1 VNSIPPSIPADRD
14 CLLAWSRRPDAEHLL
29 PLVHRYL
36 ALVHGAALRRT
47 GDAGRAAEVTRAVFL
62 VLARR
67 ARRLSRR
74 TSLPGWLYEITAL
87 VCRKYRPRIRRPGR
101 SFWKWLRAAPSAG
114 GDASWSALAPQLDAE
129 IDRLPARLRRA
140 LVLRVLLG
148 RDAEFYAGSLRVS
161 SRRVEKRVNKALGRV
176 ARGLRWR
183 GVRTEVGALENLCRA
198 ESRPPGPA
206 GLAEEIVSSIHENLG
221 APPRL
226 NLARRALR
234 ALAFTRWRQR
244 IGWGISVALLMLFAV
259 AGVGCHL
266 AARNGNSRL
275 IATFLEWSVR
285 REGKRVPG
293 LAQPA
298 RPWPT
303 NAATASAA
311 GVRTA
316 TNFYQTT
323 NIWVAHLEFTRKEWK
338 AVQPERIDPLPHFM
352 QKDGTVLLRN
362 PEARRSGLAGVL
374 GFDFDWV
381 HADFE
386 LGGVGFTNVAARFKG
401 NGTYLSSLSGHKRAF
416 KVDLNR
422 FVRGQKLGELAEFN
436 FHNLIDDRSYLSD
449 ALAYEF
455 FRAAGVPAPRTAY
468 AWLTATVE
476 GQWQRKPLGLYAMIE
491 PVNETFAADHF
502 GTRKTPVFKPV
513 TYQLFEHLGDD
524 WRDYDAVYDLKTK
537 ATDGQKQRVVDFAR
551 LVSKADDAEFAAR
564 VGDFLDLEEFARFL
578 AGEVILSC
586 YDSFLANGQNY
597 YVYLDPRTDKFGFIP
612 WDLDLAWGGF
622 FLLGSLEERERASIW
637 HPWVGRHLFME
648 RVMAV
653 EEFRRIYRARL
664 DEFSRELFVP
674 ERLHRRI
681 DELAA
686 ILRPPIAA
694 ESDFRLRKFEE
705 AVTGQWS
712 AQPPVFKGMGAD
724 RPAHQIKRF
733 IVKRAISVRQQ
744 LDGKSTGM
752 ILHRGERK

>member
-1 VNSIPPSIPADRD
+1 M
-14 CLLAWSRRPDAEHLL
+14 
-29 PLVHRYL
+29 
-36 ALVHGAALRRT
+36 RRT
-47 GDAGRAAEVTRAVFL
+47 GDAGRAVEVTRAVFM

-74 TSLPGWLYEITAL
+74 TFLPGWLYDITAL
-87 VCRKYRPRIRRPGR
+87 VCRKYRPRIRRSGR
-101 SFWKWLRAAPSAG
+101 SLVKWLRAAPPAEG
-114 GDASWSALAPQLDAE
+114 EAAWPVLAPHLDAE

-140 LVLRVLLG
+140 LVSRVLVG
-148 RDAEFYAGSLRVS
+148 RDMGFSAVALCVR
-161 SRRVEKRVNKALGRV
+161 SRRLEKRVSKALGRV

-183 GVRTEVGALENLCRA
+183 GVRTEVGVVEYLCRE
-198 ESRPPGPA
+198 ESCAPVPA
-206 GLAEEIVSSIHENLG
+206 GLAEEIMSSIHETL
-221 APPRL
+221 AARPRL

-244 IGWGISVALLMLFAV
+244 IGWGISGTLLLMFAV
-259 AGVGCHL
+259 AGVGCHFT
-266 AARNGNSRL
+266 ARNGNSRL

-298 RPWPT
+298 RPWQT
-303 NAATASAA
+303 NASSVRASAA
-311 GVRTA
+311 GVKSGA
-316 TNFYQTT
+316 EFYQTT
-323 NIWVAHLEFTRKEWK
+323 NIWMAHLEFTRKEWK
-338 AVQPERIDPLPHFM
+338 AIQPGRIDPLPHFM

-381 HADFE
+381 HAELE

-401 NGTYLSSLSGHKRAF
+401 NGTYLSSLSGNKRAF

-422 FVRGQKLGELAEFN
+422 FVRGQKLGELSEFN
-436 FHNLIDDRSYLSD
+436 FHNLIDDRSYVSD

-468 AWLTATVE
+468 AWLTVTVE

-502 GTRKTPVFKPV
+502 GTRKVPIFKPV

-524 WRDYDAVYDLKTK
+524 WVDYEAVYDLKTK
-537 ATDGQKQRVVDFAR
+537 ATDAQKQRVVDFAR

-564 VGDFLDLEEFARFL
+564 IGEFLDLEEFARFL

-597 YVYLDPRTDKFGFIP
+597 YVYLDPRTGKFGFIP
-612 WDLDLAWGGF
+612 WDMDLAWGGF

-637 HPWVGRHLFME
+637 HPWVGEHRFLE

-653 EEFRRIYRARL
+653 EEFRGIYRTRL

-705 AVTGQWS
+705 AVTAQWS
-712 AQPPVFKGMGAD
+712 AQPPAFKGMGAD

-744 LDGKSTGM
+744 LDGKSPGM
-752 ILHRGERK
+752 VLHRGGRK